1 LPKSLTTDEHGSE
14 IANIAK
20 IADIA
25 KIVKPSTL
33 KRRGTEEGDSGIKV

>member
-1 LPKSLTTDEHGSE
+1 LPKGLITVEHGSE

-20 IADIA
+20 IADIT

-33 KRRGTEEGDSGIKV
+33 KHRGTEEEESGVKV